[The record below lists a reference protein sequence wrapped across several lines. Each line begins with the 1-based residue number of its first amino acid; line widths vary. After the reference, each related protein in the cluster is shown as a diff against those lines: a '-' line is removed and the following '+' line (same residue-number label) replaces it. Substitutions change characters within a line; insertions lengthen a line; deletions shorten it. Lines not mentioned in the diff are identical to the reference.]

1 MSRERH
7 WHFRDPFRVP
17 RYQNTAFSNLLNR
30 KSSPKGRKTVREEK
44 SLTFW
49 PRIQGPKESP
59 SPYPCREVSNQ
70 QMTPHSLAKQKNG
83 DLADALPRAS
93 QEQWS
98 EPPVVKVPLALLG
111 ARSALYVATGS
122 LCTSSKVPSR
132 REA

>member
-1 MSRERH
+1 
-7 WHFRDPFRVP
+7 
-17 RYQNTAFSNLLNR
+17 
-30 KSSPKGRKTVREEK
+30 
-44 SLTFW
+44 
-49 PRIQGPKESP
+49 
-59 SPYPCREVSNQ
+59 
-70 QMTPHSLAKQKNG
+70 MTPHSLAKQKNG